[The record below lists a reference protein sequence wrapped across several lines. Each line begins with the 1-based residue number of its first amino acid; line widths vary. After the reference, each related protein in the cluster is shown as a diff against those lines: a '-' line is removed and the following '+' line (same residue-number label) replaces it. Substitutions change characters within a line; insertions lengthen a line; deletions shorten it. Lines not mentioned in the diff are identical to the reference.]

1 MGIFSSLCFIGS
13 VLFLQSMMTLA
24 NSISNSGQYNLLSL
38 LCIILVDQLLLRPG
52 LGLVLFATLKALLH
66 YEKIDFENNLFLT

>member
-52 LGLVLFATLKALLH
+52 LGLVLLATLKVLLH